1 MNRLLLGVLALLLA
15 ALGWQTWRLA
25 DASQTISTQA
35 DELQSKSQAL
45 AKSNNQL
52 ISLSILTE
60 TNNREQARLYAEAEQ
75 TSVLLRQRQHRIE
88 ELKREN
94 EDLRRWADTP
104 LPADIIR
111 LRERPTLT
119 GGAAYRQ
126 PCRLGQAAPR
136 TNGGLNALLDET
148 EAAWA
153 VCADKVDMIIAC
165 QERNSEQTTIPAPR
179 PQ

>member
-1 MNRLLLGVLALLLA
+1 MNRLLLVVLALLLA

-45 AKSNNQL
+45 AKSNSQL

-75 TSVLLRQRQHRIE
+75 TIALLRQRQRRIE
-88 ELKREN
+88 ELKLEN

-111 LRERPTLT
+111 LRERPVLT

-126 PCRLGQAAPR
+126 WLSASDAVSAGAGSAAH
-136 TNGGLNALLDET
+136 
-148 EAAWA
+148 
-153 VCADKVDMIIAC
+153 
-165 QERNSEQTTIPAPR
+165 
-179 PQ
+179 